1 MARELPEK
9 FQIALSF
16 AGEQREFVRSVA
28 TELENRL
35 GSSSVFFDEWFEHY
49 IAGYD
54 ADLRLQDI
62 YGKRCA
68 LVVVCVSKHYGDKPW
83 TRAEHEAI
91 RARVMKARC
100 SADKRDELGILP
112 IRVGTGDVAGIEF
125 NVIVPDVRERTPEAT
140 ASLIIDRLRLI
151 TSDTVGA
158 TTEMSTTT
166 IVFDESY
173 RQKGWRPSPVIGEG
187 YSMVAAAVAKNYSVM
202 SNAGGYSI
210 VDALSPKSILILPM
224 PRGYMVDELHHENLT
239 NWVYRGGRLVL
250 LGFYLMELHHYSN
263 LNHLARR
270 FGFDFS
276 CNLTMPYGCED
287 WKSCNDQSIY
297 SAEHEFWITTRPIA
311 SPASHPIIE
320 GIYTLAITS
329 SCTVEPAVTPDLLI
343 STADSVAVMHARG
356 LSNPQG
362 RLYFLTDY
370 VLDKHDSAPI
380 LVALRYGAGR
390 VVGVGSWK
398 MFINDLVKDKDCDN
412 MMLFR
417 NVISWLSLNE
427 SESRDVT
434 LRRS

>member
-9 FQIALSF
+9 FQVALSF
-16 AGEQREFVRSVA
+16 AGEHREFVRSVA

-35 GSSSVFFDEWFEHY
+35 GPSSVFFDEWFEHY
-49 IAGYD
+49 IAGD
-54 ADLRLQDI
+54 GADLRLQDI
-62 YGKRCA
+62 YSKRCA

-83 TRAEHEAI
+83 TRAEHVAI

-140 ASLIIDRLRLI
+140 ARLIIDRLRLI

-158 TTEMSTTT
+158 TTETNTTT

-173 RQKGWRPSPVIGEG
+173 GQKVWLSAPVIDKG

-202 SNAGGYSI
+202 SNAGGYSV

-224 PRGYMVDELHHENLT
+224 PRGHIVDDLHYENLAS
-239 NWVYRGGRLVL
+239 WVYRGGRLVL
-250 LGFYLMELHHYSN
+250 LGFYLMELHHHSN

-287 WKSCNDQSIY
+287 WDSCNYQSIR
-297 SAEHEFWITTRPIA
+297 SEERNFWITTRPIA
-311 SPASHPIIE
+311 SPASHPIVE
-320 GIYTLAITS
+320 GIYTVATTS
-329 SCTVEPAVTPDLLI
+329 SCTVDPAVTPDLLI

-356 LSNPQG
+356 RKNPKTG
-362 RLYFLTDY
+362 KFYKLTGY

-398 MFINDLVKDKDCDN
+398 MFVNDLVQEEDNDN

-417 NVISWLSLNE
+417 NVISWLSQNE
-427 SESRDVT
+427 SD
-434 LRRS
+434 